1 MVQQSAD
8 FNESRFSRKPNA
20 GKSTFFNAVTSAVA
34 QIGDYPFTTI
44 DKNVGIAHVRKPC
57 PSKELGLIPNPNN
70 SLSEDGIRYIPIE
83 VIDVAGL
90 VPGAHEGK
98 GMGNKFLDDLRQA
111 DVLIHVVDSSGK
123 TDLEG
128 NSVELADPLE
138 EISFLENELHHWIAN
153 IIIRNWSRSARAVE
167 AGEKIE
173 NFLSERLA
181 GLKISREAVILS
193 LRKSAIS
200 KPIMKWDI
208 DDALI
213 LARTIQQVSKPIV
226 IAANK
231 ADVASEQN
239 KKNLERASAILT
251 SSDFE
256 LALKNASKANL
267 IEYSPGS
274 SKFSSGS
281 SNLKDNQFN
290 ALKLISDFLEEHG
303 STGVQECLERAVL
316 DKLDLIAIYPVE
328 DETHFTDGQQR
339 VLPDAFLLPRGST
352 ALDLAYKVHTDIGD
366 SFIRAIDC
374 NSKRVIG
381 RDHELSDGDIIKIVA
396 GS

>member
-1 MVQQSAD
+1 MKVGLVG
-8 FNESRFSRKPNA
+8 KPNA
-20 GKSTFFNAVTSAVA
+20 GKSTFFNAVTSALA

-239 KKNLERASAILT
+239 KKNLERVSAILT

-274 SKFSSGS
+274 SKFSSDS
-281 SNLKDNQFN
+281 SNLKDNQIN
-290 ALKLISDFLEEHG
+290 ALKLISDFLEENG
-303 STGVQECLERAVL
+303 STGVQECLEKAVL

-339 VLPDAFLLPRGST
+339 ILPDAFLLPRGST

-381 RDHELSDGDIIKIVA
+381 RNHELSDGDIIKIVA

>member
-1 MVQQSAD
+1 MKVGLVG
-8 FNESRFSRKPNA
+8 KPNA

-34 QIGDYPFTTI
+34 QVGDYPFTTI

-274 SKFSSGS
+274 SKFSSDS
-281 SNLKDNQFN
+281 SNLKDNQIN
-290 ALKLISDFLEEHG
+290 ALKLISDFLEENG
-303 STGVQECLERAVL
+303 STGVQECLEKAVL

-339 VLPDAFLLPRGST
+339 ILPDAFLLPRGST

>member
-1 MVQQSAD
+1 MKVGLVG
-8 FNESRFSRKPNA
+8 KPNA

-34 QIGDYPFTTI
+34 HIGDYPFTTI

-267 IEYSPGS
+267 IEYSLGS
-274 SKFSSGS
+274 SKFSSDS
-281 SNLKDNQFN
+281 SNLKDNQIN
-290 ALKLISDFLEEHG
+290 ALKLISDFLEENG
-303 STGVQECLERAVL
+303 STGVQECLEKAVL

-328 DETHFTDGQQR
+328 DETHFTDGKQR
-339 VLPDAFLLPRGST
+339 ILPDAFLLPRGST

>member
-1 MVQQSAD
+1 MKVGLVG
-8 FNESRFSRKPNA
+8 KPNA

-274 SKFSSGS
+274 PKFSSDS
-281 SNLKDNQFN
+281 SNLKDNQIN
-290 ALKLISDFLEEHG
+290 ALKLISDFLEENG
-303 STGVQECLERAVL
+303 STGVQECLEKAVL

-339 VLPDAFLLPRGST
+339 ILPDAFLLPRGST

>member
-1 MVQQSAD
+1 MKVGLVG
-8 FNESRFSRKPNA
+8 KPNA

-128 NSVELADPLE
+128 NSVEIADPLE

-239 KKNLERASAILT
+239 KKNLERVSAILT

-281 SNLKDNQFN
+281 SNLKDNQIN
-290 ALKLISDFLEEHG
+290 ALKLISDFLEENG
-303 STGVQECLERAVL
+303 STGVQECLEKAVL

-339 VLPDAFLLPRGST
+339 ILPDAFLLPRGST

>member
-1 MVQQSAD
+1 MKVGLVG
-8 FNESRFSRKPNA
+8 KPNA

-57 PSKELGLIPNPNN
+57 PSKDLGLIPNPNN

-274 SKFSSGS
+274 SKFSSDS
-281 SNLKDNQFN
+281 SNLKDNQIN
-290 ALKLISDFLEEHG
+290 ALKLISDFLEENG
-303 STGVQECLERAVL
+303 STGVQECLEKAVL

-339 VLPDAFLLPRGST
+339 ILPDAFLLPRGST

>member
-1 MVQQSAD
+1 MKVGLVG
-8 FNESRFSRKPNA
+8 KPNA

-57 PSKELGLIPNPNN
+57 PSKELGLVPNPNN

-193 LRKSAIS
+193 LRKSAIL
-200 KPIMKWDI
+200 KPIMKWNI

-256 LALKNASKANL
+256 LALKNASKAKL
-267 IEYSPGS
+267 IEYTPGS
-274 SKFSSGS
+274 PKFSIDS
-281 SNLKDNQFN
+281 STLKDNQIN
-290 ALKLISDFLEEHG
+290 ALKLITDFLEDNG
-303 STGVQECLERAVL
+303 STGVQECLEKAVL

-339 VLPDAFLLPRGST
+339 VLPDVFLLPRGST

>member
-1 MVQQSAD
+1 MKVGLVG
-8 FNESRFSRKPNA
+8 KPNA

-34 QIGDYPFTTI
+34 QMGDYPFTTI

-57 PSKELGLIPNPNN
+57 PSKELGLVPNPNN

-128 NSVELADPLE
+128 NSIELADPLE

-200 KPIMKWDI
+200 KPIMKWNI

-213 LARTIQQVSKPIV
+213 LARTIQQASKPIV

-267 IEYSPGS
+267 IEYIPGS
-274 SKFSSGS
+274 PKFSIDS
-281 SNLKDNQFN
+281 STLKDNQIN
-290 ALKLISDFLEEHG
+290 ALKLITDFLEDNG
-303 STGVQECLERAVL
+303 STGVQECLEKAVL

-374 NSKRVIG
+374 NGKRVIG